1 MSHPCNSRTPLPGE
15 NGMHCRDG
23 SLLAKKREQW
33 QKEKAEEKQWFPFGT
48 RTSPRNRSWR
58 SLSHNPE
65 TREVNTQNASASPE
79 VGSNLPGTPTGVRSN
94 LSIQQSVPNMATMAS
109 NLETV
114 TRDQQFNTMQQVNP
128 AYASGNGQSVPQAN
142 MFGAMANVAQSQAH
156 SGPIPN
162 NGFVP
167 CSAPTPAATP
177 APIAMPFPINQMMF
191 ASQYQ
196 MPNGQFQSVPFQ
208 MMYPGMSATPGPG
221 FVYDQLGNG
230 NNRLAEVNNA
240 SYFTPIPH
248 NLEDRPNSV
257 KETTP
262 DAHTQMPTS
271 NFHAILAAQTQNPAH
286 HPEYL
291 QYPNPQLSVPQ
302 ASFNYSPSPTTIT
315 TNNNSSFAS
324 MSLGNAAGFSS
335 FDQQS
340 AFGDQNQSREMSQ
353 DSGAL
358 SHLQHHSRPE
368 DSLDED
374 KKARIKMRREE
385 IDAQVEERR
394 RLEAMYDAEER
405 KELKQ
410 VVRDHFELEKRQLME
425 NEEEQ
430 NKWKKRQEKLN
441 ENEKMF
447 LMQKQRAE
455 REAQLLKKARLHRH
469 VLLSEDT
476 DLSTVQR
483 VLGVDDL
490 ETINSV
496 MSQLGALERHKRIDF
511 EKIGTSSA
519 SPHSPSGSRDG
530 HRDSGMGTHS
540 GTLSTASAPSRS
552 ERGSISSATR
562 PPLPRK
568 TPEGPIRQAGQ
579 NISGQN
585 TPSPAQVSAKKV
597 NQPASFQRNSIGRS
611 SLRAPATAAGKIPS
625 PHSGKS
631 PVTNDGLRRRSG
643 SAEKLTQTSKS
654 PVRKSPVRPH
664 TTRNE
669 TPESSPKTNSSAQT
683 KVSTGTS
690 PFKFTSPP
698 VPPPRRQIP
707 ASKMSQN
714 VATSQNFNSENFEN
728 RENFEKRTME
738 YVPSN
743 PIMPWNTYPMQVP
756 IPPPGARYLHA
767 KEHRNGVGDHAA
779 RLLSDLPDNGE
790 DPIKSRAINRERAL
804 MGHSAYSNSP
814 ATIGLFEPVP
824 TRRNRQPRNMP
835 QNADF
840 DPKLDANHNKRHHN
854 SAGASSVATSTES
867 HGSGSTSPVS
877 ISPPLSAGYK
887 SASPFSHSNNQSSGV
902 GSHEGSTSPDTFNNN
917 NNNDR
922 KSSEVE
928 RIMARGMTAMDN
940 GQSTVNDPRE
950 RFKSPSRLKVLLTT
964 PSGSRDDLMNG
975 NHGDL
980 DSRKFGMKPPM
991 ASPFTRKLAGDA
1003 QGAVKKLSAG
1013 DYLAP
1018 EALRRN
1024 LRSPTMMRLQESL
1037 GNLSVASTTDIETGN
1052 SQSRPMTPS
1061 KPFNCR
1067 TTNNYR
1073 SLNLKRDTQRQH
1085 RILEQLAQV
1094 RCPAEGP
1101 AGEN

>member
-1 MSHPCNSRTPLPGE
+1 
-15 NGMHCRDG
+15 
-23 SLLAKKREQW
+23 
-33 QKEKAEEKQWFPFGT
+33 
-48 RTSPRNRSWR
+48 
-58 SLSHNPE
+58 
-65 TREVNTQNASASPE
+65 
-79 VGSNLPGTPTGVRSN
+79 
-94 LSIQQSVPNMATMAS
+94 
-109 NLETV
+109 
-114 TRDQQFNTMQQVNP
+114 
-128 AYASGNGQSVPQAN
+128 
-142 MFGAMANVAQSQAH
+142 
-156 SGPIPN
+156 
-162 NGFVP
+162 
-167 CSAPTPAATP
+167 
-177 APIAMPFPINQMMF
+177 
-191 ASQYQ
+191 
-196 MPNGQFQSVPFQ
+196 
-208 MMYPGMSATPGPG
+208 
-221 FVYDQLGNG
+221 
-230 NNRLAEVNNA
+230 
-240 SYFTPIPH
+240 
-248 NLEDRPNSV
+248 
-257 KETTP
+257 
-262 DAHTQMPTS
+262 
-271 NFHAILAAQTQNPAH
+271 
-286 HPEYL
+286 
-291 QYPNPQLSVPQ
+291 
-302 ASFNYSPSPTTIT
+302 
-315 TNNNSSFAS
+315 
-324 MSLGNAAGFSS
+324 
-335 FDQQS
+335 
-340 AFGDQNQSREMSQ
+340 
-353 DSGAL
+353 
-358 SHLQHHSRPE
+358 
-368 DSLDED
+368 
-374 KKARIKMRREE
+374 MRKEE

-394 RLEAMYDAEER
+394 QIDAMNDAEER

-483 VLGVDDL
+483 VLGVEDID
-490 ETINSV
+490 TINSV

-511 EKIGTSSA
+511 EKIGTGSG

-540 GTLSTASAPSRS
+540 GTLSTTSAPSRS

-568 TPEGPIRQAGQ
+568 TPEGPIRQAV
-579 NISGQN
+579 QN
-585 TPSPAQVSAKKV
+585 TPSPAQASDKKV
-597 NQPASFQRNSIGRS
+597 NQPPSFQRNSIGRS
-611 SLRAPATAAGKIPS
+611 SLRAPGTAAGKTPS
-625 PHSGKS
+625 PYNGKS

-643 SAEKLTQTSKS
+643 SVEKLTQASKS
-654 PVRKSPVRPH
+654 PVRNSPVRPH

-669 TPESSPKTNSSAQT
+669 TAESSPKTKSPAQT
-683 KVSTGTS
+683 KVSTCTS
-690 PFKFTSPP
+690 PIKFTSPP
-698 VPPPRRQIP
+698 VPPPRRQIQNP
-707 ASKMSQN
+707 ASNMSHN
-714 VATSQNFNSENFEN
+714 SATSQNFNSQNFDN
-728 RENFEKRTME
+728 RENFEKRTVE

-743 PIMPWNTYPMQVP
+743 PIMPWNTYPMQVS
-756 IPPPGARYLHA
+756 IPTPGGRYMHA

-804 MGHSAYSNSP
+804 MGHNAYNNSP
-814 ATIGLFEPVP
+814 ATIGLFEPVA
-824 TRRNRQPRNMP
+824 TRRNRQPRNMQ
-835 QNADF
+835 QNSDF
-840 DPKLDANHNKRHHN
+840 DPKLDANHNKRHQN

-902 GSHEGSTSPDTFNNN
+902 GSHEGSTSPDAFHNN

-928 RIMARGMTAMDN
+928 RIMARGMNAMDN
-940 GQSTVNDPRE
+940 GHAAVNHHEPGE

-991 ASPFTRKLAGDA
+991 ASPFTRKLPGDA
-1003 QGAVKKLSAG
+1003 QVVKKLSAG

-1037 GNLSVASTTDIETGN
+1037 GNLSVASTTDIENGN
-1052 SQSRPMTPS
+1052 CQSRPMTPS

-1094 RCPAEGP
+1094 RAQLKDRQEKIERTFSNQNLSGNPAEVRLK
-1101 AGEN
+1101 